1 MGFANVLDQGTK
13 KRGRERCGESK
24 NRVKKSGAD
33 RLWRKTEGN
42 DLREGG
48 KKRKRR
54 LGGGEITK
62 ENGFRRRGTKFSEKK
77 LKAK

>member
-24 NRVKKSGAD
+24 NRVKKSGMD

-42 DLREGG
+42 DLGEEGKRERGDLAGEKLQKKTGSEGG
-48 KKRKRR
+48 ERSFLRK
-54 LGGGEITK
+54 
-62 ENGFRRRGTKFSEKK
+62 S
-77 LKAK
+77 